1 MKKESLLMI
10 LLTLCLLLCG
20 CAAEDE
26 QPAAPV
32 ATEFAAAGM
41 HLTLTDAFAEKS
53 HAAYTLYAESENLL
67 VLGLKEEYTLF
78 ENTDFSAQTSPEQYA
93 ALVWNA
99 NRLEGEL
106 PLNEDGGLLWFEYDN
121 HVNGADYRYRA
132 YVYKDNEGFWL
143 LQFAARAEEFSAL
156 SAQIREY
163 AASVY
168 FDKPYLSALPEIQT
182 N

>member
-1 MKKESLLMI
+1 MYKKLFLMI
-10 LLTLCLLLCG
+10 LTLCLLLCG
-20 CAAEDE
+20 CGAEDE
-26 QPAAPV
+26 APAAPV
-32 ATEFAAAGM
+32 ATEFTAAGM
-41 HLTLTDAFAEKS
+41 HLTLTDAFAEKQ

-99 NRLEGEL
+99 NQLEGEL
-106 PLNEDGGLLWFEYDN
+106 SLNDDGELLWFEYDN

-132 YVYKDNEGFWL
+132 YVYKDHEGFWL
-143 LQFAARAEEFSAL
+143 LQFAARTSEFDAL
-156 SAQIREY
+156 SAQMHGY

-168 FDKPYLSALPEIQT
+168 FDMPYLSTLPEIQT

>member
-1 MKKESLLMI
+1 MNKKLFFI

-26 QPAAPV
+26 QPVGPV
-32 ATEFAAAGM
+32 AKEFSAAGL
-41 HLTLTDAFAEKS
+41 HLTLTDAFAEKQ

-93 ALVWNA
+93 ALVWSA
-99 NRLEGEL
+99 NRLEGDI
-106 PLNEDGGLLWFEYDN
+106 PLNNDGELLWFEYDN
-121 HVNGADYRYRA
+121 HVNGGDYRYRA

-143 LQFAARAEEFSAL
+143 LQFAARADEFGAL
-156 SAQIREY
+156 SVEIHDY

-168 FDKPYLSALPEIQT
+168 FDAPYLSTLPEIQT